1 MEELKIKLVNLCNQ
15 SQLPLEA
22 LYFVVKD
29 LYRDV
34 EDSVRAYKEQERMQ
48 LLAQAESED
57 DEDFEKE
64 IEEEEE
70 EE

>member
-15 SQLPLEA
+15 SKLPLEA

-34 EDSVRAYKEQERMQ
+34 EDSVRAYKEQERMN

-57 DEDFEKE
+57 DEEIE
-64 IEEEEE
+64 EEIIEEEEE
-70 EE
+70 